1 LVIVIYLL
9 IGTCDLE
16 FVFSSYYKLDNIMR
30 VLLINPFYPISETPS
45 PPLGLAFLASA
56 LEAAGVE
63 VKILD
68 LVVYPCNR
76 QILESLIKDFKPQM
90 IGITAVTMTF
100 DNAIRVIRDVKR
112 IDPDMLTVMGGPH
125 VTFCAQDTLEDYPEL
140 DVIVMGEGEKT
151 VVELAQA
158 ADNRQQWDAI
168 NGIAF
173 RKGTEVCHTANRE
186 FVQDLD
192 SLPAPARHLLA
203 LGRYRALGMPIS
215 MTTSRGCPFKCIF
228 CVGRKMVGARV
239 RYRNPIDVADELEYL
254 STLNFNQINIAD
266 DLFTANKNHC
276 LAVCDEILKRGLQIK
291 WTSFARVDTVSA
303 ELLKKMKA
311 AGCTAVS
318 FGIESANP
326 DILKTIKKGI
336 TLQQVVEAVDACN
349 RAGVIP
355 HASFILG
362 LPGETPATIKETM
375 EFGERL
381 KAKGLSYGFHLLA
394 PFPGTAVRDQSRAY
408 GIRILT
414 HDWSE
419 YHANRAIVETPAVNR
434 QMLDDIV
441 ADWENEY
448 NGYLEDIQ
456 QRAKQG
462 QATAD
467 EIWEVENL
475 ERIVLIYD
483 LMMQNIIE
491 EKGHWQ
497 THGPAASAI
506 DRLTSLV
513 DRIKDSIPKKTG
525 AINDTLQDAIENGS
539 LICTQAG
546 RQVKWQWVDYL

>member
-1 LVIVIYLL
+1 
-9 IGTCDLE
+9 
-16 FVFSSYYKLDNIMR
+16 MR

-56 LEAAGVE
+56 LEAAGAE

-68 LVVYPCNR
+68 LVVYPSSRN
-76 QILESLIKDFKPQM
+76 ILESILADLKPQVV
-90 IGITAVTMTF
+90 GITAVTMTF
-100 DNAIRVIRDVKR
+100 DNAINVIKDIRR
-112 IDPDMLTVMGGPH
+112 IDPEVLTVMGGPH
-125 VTFCAQDTLEDYPEL
+125 VTFCAQDTLQQYPEL
-140 DVIVMGEGEKT
+140 DVIVLGEGET
-151 VVELAQA
+151 TIVELAQA
-158 ADNRQQWDAI
+158 ANRGHRWDDI

-173 RKGTEVCHTANRE
+173 RKNSDIYRTAARE
-186 FVQDLD
+186 LVQDLD
-192 SLPAPARHLLA
+192 TLPAPARHLLA

-239 RYRNPIDVADELEYL
+239 RYRNPVEVADELEYL

-276 LAVCDEILKRGLQIK
+276 LAVCDEIIKRGLTIK
-291 WTSFARVDTVSA
+291 WTSFARVDTVSE
-303 ELLKKMKA
+303 ELLKRMRA

-318 FGIESANP
+318 FGIESANS

-375 EFGERL
+375 DFGERL
-381 KAKGLSYGFHLLA
+381 KSVGLSYGFHLLA
-394 PFPGTAVRDQSRAY
+394 PFPGTAVREQSDDY

-414 HDWSE
+414 DDWSE

-441 ADWENEY
+441 ADWQNEY

-456 QRAKQG
+456 HRAKQG
-462 QATAD
+462 RATAD

-475 ERIVLIYD
+475 KRIVFIYD
-483 LMMQNIIE
+483 LMMQNVIE

-497 THGPAASAI
+497 SHGAPLSAADKLS
-506 DRLTSLV
+506 SLV
-513 DRIKDSIPKKTG
+513 DRIKKSTPKK
-525 AINDTLQDAIENGS
+525 AEDIYNTLQDAIQKGS
-539 LICTQAG
+539 LICTEDGGQI
-546 RQVKWQWVDYL
+546 RWQWQDYL